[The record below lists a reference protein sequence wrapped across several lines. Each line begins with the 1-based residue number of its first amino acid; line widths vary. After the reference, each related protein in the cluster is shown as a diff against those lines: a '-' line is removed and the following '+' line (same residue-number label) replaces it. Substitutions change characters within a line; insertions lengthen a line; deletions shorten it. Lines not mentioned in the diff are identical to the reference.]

1 MKSLQRIFAIVLKEI
16 RQLRRDRLTF
26 GMIVG
31 IPVMQLLLFGYAIN
45 TDVRHL
51 SAAVAD
57 LSSTA
62 ASRQLVMDLAN
73 TQVIDIQY
81 QVADTDAL
89 ERLMR
94 QGRISVGIFIPGDF
108 ERRLQQPERAAAQLL
123 IDGSDNIVQGA
134 AALLARSARTS
145 PYNDQ
150 PPVMELRTYYNPERR
165 SPVNTVPGLVGIIL
179 TMTMTLF
186 TAVAIVRERERGNLE
201 LLITTPVRSSELML
215 AKILPYVF
223 IGLIQ
228 VSLVLL
234 LGHLLFAVPLRGAL
248 MNVYWVS
255 LVFIV
260 ANLAHG
266 PGHLDARADPVPGH
280 ADDLLHPAAVD
291 PAVRFHVPVR
301 RHAQASPVDR
311 RSAADDPL
319 HAPDPRGGAARRLS
333 GGAVSGTLHPSRI
346 HRGGDDR
353 GGEALPEAVGLE
365 RVEPDCLTGQ
375 SGRGRKSEVAGELP
389 VEAVGDLRAWSV
401 QVNDEF
407 QVQILPSVAG

>member
-1 MKSLQRIFAIVLKEI
+1 VVKSLQRIFAVVLKEV

-31 IPVMQLLLFGYAIN
+31 IPVIQLLLFGYAIN

-51 SAAVAD
+51 SAGLVD
-57 LSSTA
+57 LSATT
-62 ASRQLVMDLAN
+62 ASRQLVQELAHS
-73 TQVIDIQY
+73 QVIDIHY

-89 ERLMR
+89 EQLLREG
-94 QGRISVGIFIPGDF
+94 QISVGIFIPPDF

-134 AALLARSARTS
+134 AALLASSARTS
-145 PYNDQ
+145 PYNDR
-150 PPVMELRTYYNPERR
+150 PPMIELRTYFNPERR
-165 SPVNTVPGLVGIIL
+165 SPVNTVPGLIGIIL

-234 LGHLLFAVPLRGAL
+234 LGSLLFDVPMRGAL
-248 MNVYWVS
+248 MDVYWVS

-260 ANLAHG
+260 ANLAMG
-266 PGHLDARADPVPGH
+266 LVIST
-280 ADDLLHPAAVD
+280 LVQTQ
-291 PAVRFHVPVR
+291 F
-301 RHAQASPVDR
+301 QAMQMTFF
-311 RSAADDPL
+311 L
-319 HAPDPRGGAARRLS
+319 
-333 GGAVSGTLHPSRI
+333 
-346 HRGGDDR
+346 
-353 GGEALPEAVGLE
+353 
-365 RVEPDCLTGQ
+365 
-375 SGRGRKSEVAGELP
+375 
-389 VEAVGDLRAWSV
+389 
-401 QVNDEF
+401 
-407 QVQILPSVAG
+407 ILPSILLSGFIFPFDGMPRVAQWIAEVLPMTHFMRLIRGVVLRGASLTELSSEIAILGVFIAVAMSAAVKRFRKRLD